1 MEPRPGPPAGGA
13 AGRPAPAAA
22 CLTYKEAG
30 SSISQIRDAVLS
42 GDFTIAGKAVLVI
55 SPRLELARLR
65 LVESSRT
72 SDDFDVA
79 SADLVVRLNQ
89 LNVMLGQAIKGEL
102 GRTVITQITLMK
114 EVEEVEALHARCLKC
129 LMTRKEK

>member
-1 MEPRPGPPAGGA
+1 VEPLPP
-13 AGRPAPAAA
+13 PPSDAAA